1 MEQNLRRMRN
11 ERENRH
17 ENEDR
22 DDECTDGICNPQV
35 VFLNEK
41 GGEDDSHTA
50 ESICKDVKENAMHIV
65 VLVVSKRDNSLH
77 GHDDRDDGRDD
88 HVHDYVHDYAHDY
101 VHVRDHDQHG

>member
-50 ESICKDVKENAMHIV
+50 ESICKDMKENAMHIV
-65 VLVVSKRDNSLH
+65 VLVVSK
-77 GHDDRDDGRDD
+77 
-88 HVHDYVHDYAHDY
+88 
-101 VHVRDHDQHG
+101 

>member
-77 GHDDRDDGRDD
+77 GRDGHDDGRDD
-88 HVHDYVHDYAHDY
+88 HVHDYAHDYAHDY